1 MANKYIQIHTITGY
15 STVLLNRDDSG
26 MAKRM
31 VYGGGTRTRA
41 SSQFVKRK
49 LRVAEGEASLANLGG
64 VSVRSRF
71 TFSRAIAAPLVEEG
85 LGEDAVVAA
94 TLGLMNAIYGKSD
107 SKVEKEKKAAAKEA
121 ASGETPKKK
130 TADELLKRDE
140 LIILGR
146 NEIEYLK
153 SLVRDFL
160 AGSEVVADVEKA
172 VAEFVADK
180 GVKERLTA
188 MKNTSL
194 DMAAFGRMVTGD
206 FLSSMDAAVHVAHAI
221 TIHSQHSEVDFFTA
235 VDDLG
240 GEQKDSVAHV
250 GETEVN
256 SPLLYGYY
264 VIDWN
269 QLVEN
274 LSGLDDAET
283 VAKEMVARI
292 IELASTQVV
301 GAKKGSTAP
310 YSTADFL
317 MVEVG
322 SAAPRTLAEAFR
334 KPTAGTLE
342 DGVKALASYVNK
354 KDELYGNTAKRSVMS
369 MVDVEINDAITVN
382 LAGIK
387 SATVDAI

>member
-49 LRVAEGEASLANLGG
+49 LRVAEGESSLLNLGD

-71 TFSRAIAAPLVEEG
+71 TFSREIAAPLVEEG

-94 TLGLMNAIYGKSD
+94 TLGLMNAIYGKSG
-107 SKVEKEKKAAAKEA
+107 SKIEKEKKAAAKA
-121 ASGETPKKK
+121 VALGDTQKKS
-130 TADELLKRDE
+130 ADDLLKRDE

-153 SLVRDFL
+153 SLVREFL
-160 AGSEVVADVEKA
+160 ASSEEVADVEKA
-172 VAEFVADK
+172 VADFVADK
-180 GVKERLTA
+180 GVKERLAA

-206 FLSSMDAAVHVAHAI
+206 FLSAMDAAVHVAHAI

-274 LSGLDDAET
+274 LSGLDDAEAT
-283 VAKEMVARI
+283 AKEMVARI
-292 IELASTQVV
+292 IEMASTQVV

-342 DGVKALASYVNK
+342 AGVEALASYVNK
-354 KDELYGNTAKRSVMS
+354 KDKLYGNTAKRSVMS
-369 MVDVEINDAITVN
+369 MVDVEIGDALTAN

-387 SATVDAI
+387 SATVEAI